1 MFNLVSDFCFVLFLL
16 FFLLFAFSLAVI
28 LKYVNLL
35 SLLFS
40 LTLSLFLSLIL
51 ILSISCQ
58 QTPSIFKTCF
68 SQSLSFT
75 YSSFFFFF
83 CLVHCFLL
91 LWVIICHSH
100 MFTLI
105 GQYESVI
112 DWHLK
117 LNSSCWW
124 SYCTLLPSI
133 SVCFPLWLCPVR
145 IWIAQVTI
153 DSVLCTF
160 KWVFV
165 DKLLQR

>member
-16 FFLLFAFSLAVI
+16 CFLLFAFSLAVI

-75 YSSFFFFF
+75 YSSFFFF
-83 CLVHCFLL
+83 L
-91 LWVIICHSH
+91 S
-100 MFTLI
+100 
-105 GQYESVI
+105 
-112 DWHLK
+112 
-117 LNSSCWW
+117 
-124 SYCTLLPSI
+124 CTLFSSAVSDNLPQPYVHLDWSI
-133 SVCFPLWLCPVR
+133 
-145 IWIAQVTI
+145 
-153 DSVLCTF
+153 
-160 KWVFV
+160 
-165 DKLLQR
+165 